1 MEFIKKVREN
11 LKDPK
16 KKSATLLSMYVV
28 FFIFVFA
35 LISSNNYSTSE
46 ETIINKTLNYEYEVK
61 INDNDNLIYIKGIY
75 KDNINSFKYNGVD
88 CVNNSNN
95 LYCNNLNIDNYKYE
109 TIELLLENS
118 ESITTYKN
126 SNNKVYN
133 ISLNKYFDIFKEDN
147 YCNTTECENML
158 VSIMVEKDD
167 FIHALAIDLSSYY
180 GYNYKIEIKYNII

>member
-1 MEFIKKVREN
+1 MKFIKKVRGN

-16 KKSATLLSMYVV
+16 KKSITLLSIYIV
-28 FFIFVFA
+28 FFILVFA

-46 ETIINKTLNYEYEVK
+46 EPIINKVLNYEYEVK
-61 INDNDNLIYIKGIY
+61 INDNDNLIYINGIY

-126 SNNKVYN
+126 SDNKVYN
-133 ISLNKYFDIFKEDN
+133 ISLNKFFDIFKEEN
-147 YCNTTECENML
+147 HCNTVDCENML
-158 VSIMVEKDD
+158 VSIMVEKDE
-167 FIHALAIDLSSYY
+167 FIHNLTIDLSSYY
-180 GYNYKIEIKYNII
+180 GYNFKIEIKYNII